1 MSGPRIAILL
11 GALCIGAACS
21 RPDSAATVS
30 TGQAL
35 IELSDAVNDVRQENA
50 ILQEQID
57 SLRLAVA
64 RQDSL
69 VSRLALMAGVP
80 VSPR

>member
-1 MSGPRIAILL
+1 VTAGRLALALGLL
-11 GALCIGAACS
+11 ALTACS

-50 ILQEQID
+50 VLQEQID
-57 SLRLAVA
+57 SLRLVVA

-69 VSRLALMAGVP
+69 VTRLAVTAGLSLP
-80 VSPR
+80 PR